1 MAQIHPTHLPLSQTS
16 AGARKDH
23 SEKQVLE
30 RKKPGLKPGQKIR
43 SARKLKPAQIEAI
56 IRSIRGHALD
66 NPETPLTYSELAE
79 KFQSSAVTL
88 RSKTQIKAAMEETR
102 AAASVLRESRK
113 SEIETDDETG
123 IKAEEA
129 LAELKKEVRELK
141 LEVENYRRDH
151 QLLTLYFHTR
161 GESLEQVLAQANASM
176 ASTVPSDQSA
186 KTRQPTMIN
195 PISRR

>member
-1 MAQIHPTHLPLSQTS
+1 
-16 AGARKDH
+16 
-23 SEKQVLE
+23 
-30 RKKPGLKPGQKIR
+30 
-43 SARKLKPAQIEAI
+43 
-56 IRSIRGHALD
+56 
-66 NPETPLTYSELAE
+66 
-79 KFQSSAVTL
+79 
-88 RSKTQIKAAMEETR
+88 ME
-102 AAASVLRESRK
+102 VVQDGLRESRK